1 LKNKTVVISLN
12 KKVFKVFI
20 HESSLKI
27 TPAQTLTMHE
37 RINTEKWLTGGKRNG
52 KKRRVHI
59 PRKGE
64 EKQR

>member
-1 LKNKTVVISLN
+1 MN

-37 RINTEKWLTGGKRNG
+37 RINTEKWLTASKRNR
-52 KKRRVHI
+52 KNRRVHI
-59 PRKGE
+59 HRKGE
-64 EKQR
+64 EKQG